1 MIRTAVL
8 AGVAAV
14 AAMGTALA
22 ASHSSHMMKISLPD
36 GMAASCRCAIT
47 HYLTAMPETP
57 TACYNLAARRHA
69 RALTRLYDRHLAP
82 AGVSSSQFS
91 ILAVTARGE
100 AMTIA
105 NLARA
110 MVMERTTLM
119 RAVSRLEAE
128 GLMDRHQPE
137 GARGIVLTLTV
148 AGRDKLAT
156 AAPLWR
162 AAQEAYEMQVGKEDA
177 ARLRDDLQR
186 HAFED

>member
-1 MIRTAVL
+1 MSKDKLPPVTPCGCAIAHYITL
-8 AGVAAV
+8 
-14 AAMGTALA
+14 M
-22 ASHSSHMMKISLPD
+22 PD
-36 GMAASCRCAIT
+36 GPS
-47 HYLTAMPETP
+47 
-57 TACYNLAARRHA
+57 ACYNLAARRHA

-82 AGVSSSQFS
+82 AGLSSSQFS

-105 NLARA
+105 ELAHA

-128 GLMDRHQPE
+128 GLIDRRQPE
-137 GARGIVLTLTV
+137 GTRSIVLTLTA
-148 AGRDKLAT
+148 AGRDRLTA

-162 AAQEAYEMQVGKEDA
+162 AAQEAYETQVGAQEA
-177 ARLRDDLQR
+177 AYLRDNLQR

>member
-1 MIRTAVL
+1 MT
-8 AGVAAV
+8 
-14 AAMGTALA
+14 
-22 ASHSSHMMKISLPD
+22 D
-36 GMAASCRCAIT
+36 GPS
-47 HYLTAMPETP
+47 
-57 TACYNLAARRHA
+57 ACYNLAARRHA
-69 RALTRLYDRHLAP
+69 RALTRLYDRHLSP
-82 AGVSSSQFS
+82 AGLSSSQFS

-105 NLARA
+105 ELAHA

-128 GLMDRHQPE
+128 GLIDRHQPE
-137 GARGIVLTLTV
+137 GARSIVLTLTAV
-148 AGRDKLAT
+148 GRDRLTA

-162 AAQEAYEMQVGKEDA
+162 AAQEAYETQVGAQEA